1 MQEET
6 LTTPVRSTTP
16 AKDEANITVWGIP
29 QNKVTG
35 SGYGNVTYREWCAL
49 EMTRITKGG
58 HPVELITNSKG
69 MIAIARKD

>member
-35 SGYGNVTYREWCAL
+35 SGYGNVTYRQWCDL
-49 EMTRITKGG
+49 EMTRMEEGG
-58 HPVELITNSKG
+58 HSVKLIMNDKG